1 MKTMLKAKI
10 HRARVTDANLDYEGS
25 ITIDARLLEASGIL
39 PFEQVHVWNVTR
51 GARFV
56 TYAMLGERDF
66 GEVVINGAA
75 AHLAKKG
82 DIVIIAAFD
91 TLTSEEVAHH
101 RPRLV
106 YVDEKNRIVAGKS
119 PAPKLSALS

>member
-25 ITIDARLLEASGIL
+25 ITLDARLMESSGIL
-39 PFEQVHVWNVTR
+39 PFEQVHIWNVTR
-51 GARFV
+51 GTRFV
-56 TYAMLGERDF
+56 TYAMLGGKDT

-91 TLTSEEVAHH
+91 TLTNEEAASHS
-101 RPRLV
+101 PKLV
-106 YVDEKNRIVAGKS
+106 YVNEKNRIVAEKS
-119 PAPKLSALS
+119 PIPQQNVSA

>member
-56 TYAMLGERDF
+56 TYGMLGERDF

-91 TLTSEEVAHH
+91 TLTSEEVAHY

>member
-25 ITIDARLLEASGIL
+25 ITIDVRLLESSGIV
-39 PFEQVHVWNVTR
+39 PFEQVHVWNVTS
-51 GARFV
+51 GTRFE
-56 TYAMLGERDF
+56 TYAMLGGRDT

-91 TLTSEEVAHH
+91 TLTNEEVAHH

-106 YVDEKNRIVAGKS
+106 YVDEKNRIVAEKS
-119 PAPKLSALS
+119 PTPKLSALS

>member
-91 TLTSEEVAHH
+91 TLTSEEVAHY

>member
-91 TLTSEEVAHH
+91 TLTNEEVAHH

-106 YVDEKNRIVAGKS
+106 YVDEKNRIVAEKS
-119 PAPKLSALS
+119 PTPKLSALS

>member
-51 GARFV
+51 GTRFA
-56 TYAMLGERDF
+56 TYAMLGGRDT

-101 RPRLV
+101 RPSLV
-106 YVDEKNRIVAGKS
+106 YVDEKNRIVAEKS
-119 PAPKLSALS
+119 PVSQLNALS

>member
-10 HRARVTDANLDYEGS
+10 HRARVTDADLDYEGS
-25 ITIDARLLEASGIL
+25 ITLDAELLEASGIL

-51 GARFV
+51 GTRFV
-56 TYAMLGERDF
+56 TYAMLGGRGS

-91 TLTSEEVAHH
+91 VLTNEELVLH

-106 YVDEKNRIVAGKS
+106 YVDGKNRIVSQKRPIPS
-119 PAPKLSALS
+119 LCVTS

>member
-25 ITIDARLLEASGIL
+25 ITIDARLLESSGIV

-51 GARFV
+51 GTRFE
-56 TYAMLGERDF
+56 TYSMLGERDT

-91 TLTSEEVAHH
+91 TLTNEEVAHH

-106 YVDEKNRIVAGKS
+106 YVDEKNRIVAEKS

>member
-1 MKTMLKAKI
+1 MKTMLKSKI

-39 PFEQVHVWNVTR
+39 PFEQVHVWNVTS
-51 GARFV
+51 GTRFV
-56 TYAMLGERDF
+56 TYAMLGGRDT

-82 DIVIIAAFD
+82 DIIIIAEFD
-91 TLTSEEVAHH
+91 TLTNEEVAHH

-106 YVDEKNRIVAGKS
+106 YVDEKNRIVAEKS